1 MAKARIKKRL
11 SNTEFVN
18 HFMSFGSPMNQ
29 LFVMDAIGKL
39 SKLVVDSKDQLMISM
54 DNGFIT
60 PESWIK
66 AAEDWRKQYAE
77 NYEQ

>member
-11 SNTEFVN
+11 SNTEFVS

-77 NYEQ
+77 NYE

>member
-1 MAKARIKKRL
+1 MAKAKMKKRL

-39 SKLVVDSKDQLMISM
+39 SKMVIESKDQLMISM

-60 PESWIK
+60 PQSWIK

-77 NYEQ
+77 NYDQ

>member
-39 SKLVVDSKDQLMISM
+39 SKLVVESKDQLMISM